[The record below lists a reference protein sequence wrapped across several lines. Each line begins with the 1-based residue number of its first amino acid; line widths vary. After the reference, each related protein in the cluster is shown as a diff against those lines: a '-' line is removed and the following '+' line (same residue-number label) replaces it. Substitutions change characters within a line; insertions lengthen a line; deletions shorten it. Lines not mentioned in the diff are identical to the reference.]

1 MTNVNVRG
9 LGGQQL
15 GVKVEIQ
22 RFASVDEFEQ
32 VSRTR
37 VMDALPFP
45 HAHHA
50 VDNTASAS
58 AYARGCRSADVR
70 HVFGSAMEVAPRGMV
85 RVRSHLL
92 PEPEP
97 QP

>member
-22 RFASVDEFEQ
+22 RFASVAEFEQ

-45 HAHHA
+45 HARHG